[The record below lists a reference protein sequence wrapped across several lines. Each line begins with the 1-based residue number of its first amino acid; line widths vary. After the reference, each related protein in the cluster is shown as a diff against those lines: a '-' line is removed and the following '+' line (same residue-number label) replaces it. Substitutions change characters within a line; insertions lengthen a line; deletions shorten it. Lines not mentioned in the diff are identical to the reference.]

1 MTQNKSYFEGLFWG
15 VKTLCVGLK
24 TTMREFFT
32 KKITEQYPEN
42 RKELKMFDRFRGTL
56 NMPHNENNE
65 HRCVACGLCQMACP
79 NDTIKVISETIETE
93 DGKKKKILARY
104 EYDLGACMFCQL
116 CVNACPHDAITFDQN
131 FEHAV
136 FDRTKLVLKLNHDGR
151 KEKRSLDMGSTLETV
166 VFYFLAAFIIAMSIM
181 TVTTQRIVRSATYLL
196 FVLFGTAGIYFLL
209 GYTFL
214 GSVQIMVYAGGIVVL
229 YVFSILLTSGEGDRA
244 EKLKRSRFFAG
255 LFTMVAGAAIIL
267 FITLKHNFLQTN
279 NLAPQEINIHSIGH
293 ALLSSD
299 KYGYILPFE
308 AVSILL
314 LACIIGGIMIARK
327 R

>member
-1 MTQNKSYFEGLFWG
+1 MNISLQEIVFYI
-15 VKTLCVGLK
+15 VGACIIACSILAV
-24 TTMREFFT
+24 TT
-32 KKITEQYPEN
+32 
-42 RKELKMFDRFRGTL
+42 G
-56 NMPHNENNE
+56 
-65 HRCVACGLCQMACP
+65 
-79 NDTIKVISETIETE
+79 
-93 DGKKKKILARY
+93 KILRA
-104 EYDLGACMFCQL
+104 
-116 CVNACPHDAITFDQN
+116 
-131 FEHAV
+131 
-136 FDRTKLVLKLNHDGR
+136 
-151 KEKRSLDMGSTLETV
+151 
-166 VFYFLAAFIIAMSIM
+166 
-181 TVTTQRIVRSATYLL
+181 ATYLL
-196 FVLFGTAGIYFLL
+196 FVLLGTGAIYGIL

-214 GSVQIMVYAGGIVVL
+214 RAVQLMVYAGGIVVL
-229 YVFSILLTSGEGDRA
+229 YVFSILLSCGEGDRA